1 MEARLAGTRNDI
13 VQSRVPFHY
22 PLDRIAAPALV
33 IHGAADKAVPFSHAE
48 RLAAALPHGEL
59 LVIPNGTHVSLF
71 THLGPIQARVRAFLG
86 KHASCQPY

>member
-1 MEARLAGTRNDI
+1 M
-13 VQSRVPFHY
+13 FHY

-59 LVIPNGTHVSLF
+59 LAIPNGNL
-71 THLGPIQARVRAFLG
+71 IQARVRAFLG